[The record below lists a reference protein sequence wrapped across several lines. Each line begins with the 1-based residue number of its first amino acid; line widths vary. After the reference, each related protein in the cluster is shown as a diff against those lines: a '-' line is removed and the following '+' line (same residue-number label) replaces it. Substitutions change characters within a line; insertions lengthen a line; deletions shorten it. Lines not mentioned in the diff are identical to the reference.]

1 MKRIIGLLLVLMLML
16 TVVGCSSETTSQ
28 KTEEELKA
36 EIRAEME
43 AEMKS
48 EQSNDN
54 SNNNNEIAEAQD
66 ENDAENQE
74 ETMTL
79 KGKFISNDIGGGV
92 LLEDDINV
100 QGENANE
107 IYLSNISVEDYLQR
121 SYFTYQM
128 YVNAVLKD
136 EYNSNIDIEVEVDK
150 NSFNRHEEMGVSV
163 EAKKIISLNGE
174 KNPTYKADQG
184 YPIDFY
190 EDTFF
195 WYLKNISTDGHM
207 FTQDIKDFDFYNEIE
222 DFKVAVDKI
231 LESGLFIQM
240 SEGEYMINETE
251 KTYYE

>member
-36 EIRAEME
+36 EIRSEIE
-43 AEMKS
+43 AEMKN
-48 EQSNDN
+48 EQNNDN
-54 SNNNNEIAEAQD
+54 SNKNNQINETKNK
-66 ENDAENQE
+66 NDVENQE
-74 ETMTL
+74 KTMTL

-100 QGENANE
+100 QGESVNE
-107 IYLSNISVEDYLQR
+107 IYLSNISIEDYLER

-136 EYNSNIDIEVEVDK
+136 EYNGNIDIEVEVDK

-163 EAKKIISLNGE
+163 ETKKIILLDGE
-174 KNPTYKADQG
+174 KNPTYKADQD
-184 YPIDFY
+184 YPLDFY
-190 EDTFF
+190 KDTFF
-195 WYLKNISTDGHM
+195 WYLKNISTNGHM
-207 FTQDIKDFDFYNEIE
+207 FTKDIKDFDFYNEIE
-222 DFKVAVDKI
+222 DFKIAVDKI

-251 KTYYE
+251 KIYYE